1 MELSR
6 NFTLSELTK
15 SDTAIRKGIN
25 NNPNAEQIEKLK
37 ALCENI
43 LQPVR
48 DHFGRVKVTSGFRSV
63 DLCLAI
69 GSSSNSQHAKAEAA
83 DFECVGVDNAEL
95 ADWIKRELPYD
106 QLILEFYTPGE
117 PNSGWIHCSYTEGMP
132 RKQFLHAFRSEGKT
146 KYKPIIGKA
155 KDLFV

>member
-1 MELSR
+1 MNLSR

-48 DHFGRVKVTSGFRSV
+48 DHFGRVKITSGYRSV
-63 DLCLAI
+63 ELCAAI
-69 GSSSNSQHAKAEAA
+69 GSSARSQHAKAEAA
-83 DFECVGVDNAEL
+83 DFECPGVDNAEL

-117 PNSGWIHCSYTEGMP
+117 PNSGWIHCSWIADQP
-132 RKQFLHAFRSEGKT
+132 RASYLWAYKSEGKT
-146 KYKPIIGKA
+146 KYKPIIGNA
-155 KDLFV
+155 RDLV